1 MIATWTDWKSY
12 PRAARGESIEAP
24 IGPGIFEV
32 RVAQTG
38 ALFAFD
44 AADNLAQALAGIS
57 APPKSFV
64 SWFGRRDAAMLPEL
78 EYRTLSTS
86 TRGNARIALERM
98 VDRRETYLRGAA

>member
-1 MIATWTDWKSY
+1 MIANWTNWKHY

-32 RVAQTG
+32 RIAQTG
-38 ALFAFD
+38 ALFAFE
-44 AADNLAQALAGIS
+44 AADNLAQALAKIS
-57 APPKSFV
+57 APSKSFI

-78 EYRTLSTS
+78 EYRTFSTT
-86 TRGNARIALERM
+86 TRAQARIAFERM